1 MSTVN
6 VSEAF
11 ADVLLAASVDLT
23 YMVCDPS
30 DSAVVTV
37 QVNASLAS
45 LKLPSSAVQLV
56 QLPLVESI

>member
-6 VSEAF
+6 ESEALLE
-11 ADVLLAASVDLT
+11 VLLALSVLRT

-30 DSAVVTV
+30 DKAVVTA
-37 QVNASLAS
+37 QVKASLAS
-45 LKLPSSAVQLV
+45 LNVPSSAVQLN